1 MWHIALCCYQWKLEI
16 QKFWKVNAQFLL
28 NFDPNLIISVL
39 TGEQLFKYWRKNIC
53 IRYLPKMWYLLAK
66 KPVPGVS
73 ETSNSAHRQITSC
86 REKNLKITFF
96 TGVRNIVKM
105 ESEIYKYIL
114 FFFSSCKIFDP
125 VLRLVFNSSPQF
137 HSHPACRALELQL
150 TFL

>member
-1 MWHIALCCYQWKLEI
+1 MLLSMEI
-16 QKFWKVNAQFLL
+16 RDSKVLKSKCPVFAQFWSKSD
-28 NFDPNLIISVL
+28 NFSFDWWTTVQIL
-39 TGEQLFKYWRKNIC
+39 EEKYLHQIFAKNVVSIG
-53 IRYLPKMWYLLAK
+53 K